1 MSQTTRLHSI
11 LSAMKTQW
19 RALGGFGKVAV
30 FGVALS
36 MIMAVALG
44 FIIPG
49 LVRAD
54 LVDGRSSSLASV
66 VGDLVQKEL
75 LTSSNPS
82 DEELSRLDDAVRLTL
97 LGGDTVRVKVWD
109 HDGTII
115 YSDATAL
122 IGESFP
128 PSVHRTAALAGDPSN
143 GSVSVAAGAD
153 SSEAGMGSLIEY
165 YVPVRSST
173 GEVIA
178 VFEVYE
184 RADPLDATVASIRRD
199 LSLAIAVGLVVLGV
213 FMISLTIA
221 NAKIITRR
229 TREVEGLLSRLSK
242 ARDEEQT
249 RIVGALHDDIGPPLY
264 RILYGIQGVRSM
276 LGPEDPFA
284 DELERIEAL
293 VNLVETSLRTELSL
307 LHHGSL
313 EHLSI
318 NTLLQELVEKVRDEG
333 VISVDLDIGRHDSLS
348 VSQRTAVL
356 QAATEALSNVRK
368 HASAEHVSVRVREG
382 NGRVL
387 LDIDDDGIGV
397 SDSPGLGLTITQE
410 RLEMQGGG
418 ITVANSIS
426 GGTLVRIWVPT
437 EQVPV
442 T

>member
-1 MSQTTRLHSI
+1 MPQTTRLHSI
-11 LSAMKTQW
+11 LGALKTQW

-30 FGVALS
+30 FGMALS
-36 MIMAVALG
+36 MILAVALG

-54 LVDGRSSSLASV
+54 LVAGRSSSIANV

-75 LTSSNPS
+75 LTSSDPS

-109 HDGTII
+109 QDGTIV
-115 YSDATAL
+115 YSDATPL
-122 IGESFP
+122 IGQSFP
-128 PSVHRTAALAGDPSN
+128 PSAHRTAALAGDPSS
-143 GSVSVAAGAD
+143 GTVRVAAGDA
-153 SSEAGMGSLIEY
+153 SSEAGMGSLVEY
-165 YVPVRSST
+165 YVPVRSSS

-184 RADPLDATVASIRRD
+184 RAEPLDATVASIRGH
-199 LSLAIAVGLVVLGV
+199 LSVTIAVGLVVLGA
-213 FMISLTIA
+213 FMFSLTIA

-276 LGPEDPFA
+276 LGKDDPFA
-284 DELERIEAL
+284 DELARIEAL
-293 VNLVETSLRTELSL
+293 VSHVENSLRTELNL
-307 LHHGSL
+307 LHHGSPEQL
-313 EHLSI
+313 NI
-318 NTLLQELVEKVRDEG
+318 DTLLQELVKKIRAEG
-333 VISVDLDIGRHDSLS
+333 AISVDLDIGQHDALS
-348 VSQRTAVL
+348 VSQRTAML

-368 HASAEHVSVRVREG
+368 HACANHVSVRVRDG

-387 LDIDDDGIGV
+387 LDIEDDGIGV
-397 SDSPGLGLTITQE
+397 SDGPGLGLTITQE
-410 RLEMQGGG
+410 RLELQGGG
-418 ITVANSIS
+418 LSLASSTS

-442 T
+442 A